1 MHEKSELIKSLIFY
15 SSFTFSLMILI
26 LGLLFVTL
34 KNKQQNFHTQLILAN
49 NEFEKNL
56 LNAQIEIQEQTLQLI
71 SREIHDN
78 IGLSLTLAKLN
89 LNTLSPCRDNC
100 SNTTKV
106 NDAIGLLTQS
116 IQDLST
122 IAKGMN
128 FEKIKEDGLSKALET
143 EIARANKVN
152 KTRFSLR
159 ISDNLTFMPT
169 EKELIIFRIIQEGIN
184 NILRHA
190 NAKHAKIELSNR
202 PDYLFLEVADD
213 GIGMPNGLTE
223 SGNGLK
229 NIKART
235 RILEGELQ
243 IRQTN
248 PGTSIQITIPINTQ
262 N

>member
-1 MHEKSELIKSLIFY
+1 MSEAKEIIYIIIIINS
-15 SSFTFSLMILI
+15 
-26 LGLLFVTL
+26 LLFMLLVASFAL
-34 KNKQQNFHTQLILAN
+34 LIHALQTRKIVYKAN
-49 NEFEKNL
+49 LERINVEFEKNL

-89 LNTLSPCRDNC
+89 LNTLSPCQENC
-100 SNTTKV
+100 NNTAKV

-128 FEKIKEDGLSKALET
+128 YEKIKEDGLSKALET
-143 EIARANKVN
+143 EISRANKVN

-159 ISDNLTFMPT
+159 ISENLTFMPT
-169 EKELIIFRIIQEGIN
+169 EMELIIFRIIQEGIN

-190 NAKHAKIELSNR
+190 NAKHAKIELSKR
-202 PDYLFLEVADD
+202 TESLFLEVADD
-213 GIGMPNGLTE
+213 GIGMPHGLTE

-243 IRQTN
+243 ILQTN

>member
-1 MHEKSELIKSLIFY
+1 MSEAKEIIYIIIIINS
-15 SSFTFSLMILI
+15 
-26 LGLLFVTL
+26 LLFMLLVASFAL
-34 KNKQQNFHTQLILAN
+34 LIHALQTRKIIYKAN
-49 NEFEKNL
+49 LEQINVEFEKNL

-89 LNTLSPCRDNC
+89 LNTLSPCAENRNNN
-100 SNTTKV
+100 SKV

-116 IQDLST
+116 IQDLSS

-159 ISDNLTFMPT
+159 ISENLTFMPT

-190 NAKHAKIELSNR
+190 DANHAKIELSNR
-202 PDYLFLEVADD
+202 TDYLFLEVADD

-243 IRQTN
+243 IMQTY